1 MPDNNY
7 DIGVEDL
14 SKTSAFKREVLR
26 AIIKFGELS
35 ITDVSRET
43 NASIPTV
50 TKFIGELI
58 DEGYVTDIGRV
69 RVGGRRKPAI
79 YALNSS
85 IGYIVGVDLRS
96 NEVYMGVMN
105 FKGEMKCT
113 KIVDFKAVNTLESL
127 DALCDMIK
135 EFIANSEVEAD
146 KIIAVSLSL
155 SGRVDSASGFSYT
168 MYSFG
173 EQSVVDIMS
182 SKLGVRVFVEND
194 SRAMVYGEYM
204 VGSGRGEDTFIFAN
218 LSWGFGIGM
227 IINGK
232 LFYGKSGFSGEYGHI
247 PNGGNNEI
255 LCQCGKLGCIE
266 TEVSGWATCR
276 LATERL
282 HGGSLSTLSEKYE
295 ASGQITLDDL
305 MDAACDEDTLAIEV
319 VETIGVSLG
328 KAVSGL
334 INIFNPETIVIG
346 GSMTPV
352 IDYLML
358 ALNGAVKKYSLRLVS
373 RDTVIRPAALG
384 EDAALVGACM
394 IARSKILGVL

>member
-1 MPDNNY
+1 MHDNNY
-7 DIGVEDL
+7 DVGVEDL

-26 AIIKFGELS
+26 AIIKYGELS

-50 TKFIGELI
+50 TKFIGELM
-58 DEGYVTDIGRV
+58 DEGLVTDIGKV
-69 RVGGRRKPAI
+69 RMGGRRKPAI
-79 YALNSS
+79 YALNSA
-85 IGYIVGVDLRS
+85 IGYIVGVDVRS
-96 NEVYMGVMN
+96 SEVYMGIMN
-105 FKGEMKCT
+105 FKGEMKKT
-113 KIVDFKAVNTLESL
+113 KIVDFKATNTMESL
-127 DALCDMIK
+127 NSLCDLVK
-135 EFIANSEVEAD
+135 EFMENSEVET
-146 KIIAVSLSL
+146 KEIVAVSLSL
-155 SGRVDSASGFSYT
+155 SGRVDSAAGFSYT
-168 MYSFG
+168 LYSFG
-173 EQSVVDIMS
+173 EQSVVDIMA

-247 PNGGNNEI
+247 PNTGNDI

-276 LATERL
+276 LVAERL
-282 HGGSLSTLSEKYE
+282 HSGHLSVLTEKYE
-295 ASGQITLDDL
+295 ATGQITLDDL

-319 VETIGVSLG
+319 VETIGMSLG

-352 IDYLML
+352 IDYLMS

-373 RDTVIRPAALG
+373 RDTVIRAATLG
-384 EDAALVGACM
+384 EDAAMIGACL